1 MTKIRASSALIGL
14 WAMAMATSQTEA
26 QTYPA
31 KPMRVIVP
39 GPAGGGLDVIARNV
53 VQQLAAAGRAE
64 FYIENLPGAG
74 GSIGTGSAANA
85 AADGYTIL
93 VTNQDFVIHPLI
105 KPKVP
110 YDPFKSFT
118 PVTLVATAP
127 EVLAVT
133 PSLPAGTMKELI
145 TLLRASPGRYN
156 YATPGFGTSPHL
168 ANERLFKLTHGV
180 DVVHVPFQG
189 APPAVA
195 ATIAGDTQVIHIT
208 LPLIAPHIRSG
219 KLKALAIAAARR
231 APEFPDLPTL
241 AEAGVPGHEVGFWV
255 GVMAP
260 AGTPKSIVEWL
271 QGQIRDLMSQTEARA
286 SLEKLGFEII
296 ASTPEQMGDH
306 IRAESE
312 RWSKVVQAASIR
324 AN

>member
-1 MTKIRASSALIGL
+1 MKRTLAINLLALAVLSGSSPSA
-14 WAMAMATSQTEA
+14 EA
-26 QTYPA
+26 QSYSV
-31 KPMRVIVP
+31 KPVRVIVP

-53 VQQLAAAGRAE
+53 MQQLTEAGRGQ

-93 VTNQDFVIHPLI
+93 ITSQDFVIHPLI

-110 YDPFKSFT
+110 YDAFKSFT
-118 PVTLVATAP
+118 PVTLIATAA
-127 EVLAVT
+127 EVLAVA
-133 PSLPAGTMKELI
+133 PSLPADTVPELI
-145 TLLRASPGRYN
+145 ALLRANPGKYN

-168 ANERLFKLTHGV
+168 ANERLFKLTNRV

-189 APPAVA
+189 APAAVA
-195 ATIAGDTQVIHIT
+195 ATMAGDTQIIHIA
-208 LPLIAPHIRSG
+208 LPLIAPHIQSG
-219 KLKALAIAAARR
+219 KLKALAIAAAKR

-241 AEAGVPGHEVGFWV
+241 AEAGIPGHEVGFWV

-260 AGTPKSIVEWL
+260 TGTPTAIVEWL
-271 QGQIRDLMSQTEARA
+271 QRQIRDVMSQEAARA
-286 SLEKLGFEII
+286 NLKKLGFELI
-296 ASTPEQMGDH
+296 ASTPEQMGNH
-306 IRAESE
+306 IRSESE
-312 RWSKVVQAASIR
+312 LWSKVVQAANIR